1 MPRKKNMFVD
11 LVPISKID
19 VENIL
24 SNFSSGFFI
33 VINFPKLEHRVIAQQ
48 NIFCFYQHITAYKNR
63 YFNLKHN
70 YVFTNI

>member
-1 MPRKKNMFVD
+1 MFVD

-33 VINFPKLEHRVIAQQ
+33 VINFPKARTPSDCTAKHFLFLLTHYSLQKQ
-48 NIFCFYQHITAYKNR
+48 IF
-63 YFNLKHN
+63 
-70 YVFTNI
+70 